1 MGKAKGRPCFA
12 SVREGSRLYFPRG
25 GGKLAGM
32 MRLLMFLAVV
42 LLAGSISGCR
52 RIDMRTVTIQVP
64 AMKNSAC
71 ADRVIEAIGR
81 ELYSGPDQDVS
92 RQRIRDML
100 SSGEAVV
107 DLTNRTVTVRYDS
120 LRLSLKNLEFAVAEA
135 GFDANNTP
143 ASEEAVKA
151 LPPECL

>member
-1 MGKAKGRPCFA
+1 
-12 SVREGSRLYFPRG
+12 
-25 GGKLAGM
+25 
-32 MRLLMFLAVV
+32 
-42 LLAGSISGCR
+42 
-52 RIDMRTVTIQVP
+52 MRTVTIQVP

-107 DLTNRTVTVRYDS
+107 DLTNRSVTVRYDS